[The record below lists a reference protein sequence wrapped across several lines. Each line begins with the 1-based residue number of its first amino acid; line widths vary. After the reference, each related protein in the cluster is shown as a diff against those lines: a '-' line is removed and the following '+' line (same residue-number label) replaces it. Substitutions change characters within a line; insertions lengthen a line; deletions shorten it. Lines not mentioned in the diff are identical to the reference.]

1 VKIYDMAGDLVTTLK
16 SGVLMNAGDNLVG
29 WNGTTEG
36 GRTVA
41 NGVYLAHIEVTGV
54 GGGNASTVVKIAV
67 VQK

>member
-1 VKIYDMAGDLVTTLK
+1 
-16 SGVLMNAGDNLVG
+16 MNAGDNLVG

-36 GRTVA
+36 GATVA